1 MNEKE
6 NKNILLSYSHGDF
19 FYVKADDAGVLP
31 TVDQCKQIDVDDKK
45 WEFSCNS
52 KNYSDNAEE
61 CFKKELCKN
70 REKVNKVQEI
80 ETRNS
85 GSNRKY
91 LDVKQKYNTEYLD
104 TVNLGI
110 GIILVTAFIIKN
122 TYNSI

>member
-6 NKNILLSYSHGDF
+6 NKNILLSYSHSDF

-31 TVDQCKQIDVDDKK
+31 TVDQCKKMDLHDKK